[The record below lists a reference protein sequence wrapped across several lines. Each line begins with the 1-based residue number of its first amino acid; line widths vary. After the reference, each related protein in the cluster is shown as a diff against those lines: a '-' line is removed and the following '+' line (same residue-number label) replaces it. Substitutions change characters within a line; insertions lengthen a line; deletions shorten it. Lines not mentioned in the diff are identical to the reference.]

1 MFPDD
6 IYAFD
11 SAEFDALARD
21 IQAAVVTLE
30 PGVTDEVIEARLA
43 EALLRAEL
51 LRQPDRV
58 REDEGVGRVRAKRPQ
73 GDVSQLPGKIGG
85 EEVGAA
91 VDRVDGLTVGLL
103 AGTGSGPV
111 GEPLFQGREDGPE
124 LTRRERRPQARP
136 PPFGQAWKRTRAIVP
151 SR

>member
-1 MFPDD
+1 MTQEHGDDEATKAVNAPRAVLLVGSSEALAARCRGMCLRARVMLIVESDLAALTNTAVERKPLALLFPDD

-51 LRQPDRV
+51 LRQPEPSSSRYV
-58 REDEGVGRVRAKRPQ
+58 LVPEGPRRSKR
-73 GDVSQLPGKIGG
+73 
-85 EEVGAA
+85 
-91 VDRVDGLTVGLL
+91 R
-103 AGTGSGPV
+103 
-111 GEPLFQGREDGPE
+111 
-124 LTRRERRPQARP
+124 
-136 PPFGQAWKRTRAIVP
+136 
-151 SR
+151 